1 MYRNRARNKEQRDDY
16 KHDFKYRVARPTAS
30 VIHYDKEHQA
40 QHDCANNIDC
50 AQRIWRHVLINHYP
64 FIAIITAYKQIAST
78 DNKWSIFLSLLFM
91 ITSAVN
97 LCLYYIP
104 TLLDHYM
111 KIIRIRLKNEKKLKE
126 LRDNDLTGGGLC

>member
-1 MYRNRARNKEQRDDY
+1 M
-16 KHDFKYRVARPTAS
+16 
-30 VIHYDKEHQA
+30 
-40 QHDCANNIDC
+40 
-50 AQRIWRHVLINHYP
+50 INHYP